1 MESTP
6 KVPWSQKRKLK
17 AKMDRLREAKLA
29 KSDTLTSPSTAVA
42 PPEPTTSATPG
53 ESSETPSR
61 PLQSEHEPDESL
73 DESLRV
79 RVTTQLSE
87 DDSSE
92 SDEGS
97 ESFSNDDA
105 RQMYQEWLKEQ
116 PKHNVKMMA
125 VMFMDALIDRFNMTT
140 HGAANE
146 VGLILSHNE
155 KTIRMWRQDF
165 YINQGHFTESRQGKH
180 AHLFILDDEGLRHKA
195 AEWVRANSTTKGKP
209 NMTGAKFCTWVNTHL
224 LPNAQLPPGCPQQIQ
239 TRTAIKWL
247 HHLGFRP
254 QSHKKSIYIDGHERD
269 DVVKYWKLYLRKLE
283 ILSSTHL
290 PPPSCE
296 DGLTAHQ
303 TGNPAAFKHLVLI
316 FHDESSFHANEG
328 QSVMWA
334 EEGRV
339 PIRPKNQGRG
349 LMVSDFVT
357 DFDGLL
363 QLSIDE
369 YRRAAESDPSIRM
382 CAREIIKFGSG
393 SEGYWNNAKFLKQ
406 MEWLSKLLT
415 SSIHQTSTVKC
426 GCSIRAV
433 AIVLLEKM
441 L

>member
-6 KVPWSQKRKLK
+6 KVPWSRKRKLK

-42 PPEPTTSATPG
+42 LPEPTTSATPG

-73 DESLRV
+73 HESLCV
-79 RVTTQLSE
+79 RVTAQLSE
-87 DDSSE
+87 DESSE
-92 SDEGS
+92 SDEGT
-97 ESFSNDDA
+97 ESFSNDGA

-155 KTIRMWRQDF
+155 KTIRMWCQDF

-180 AHLFILDDEGLRHKA
+180 ARLFILDDEGLRHKA
-195 AEWVRANSTTKGKP
+195 AEWVRANSTIKGKP

-254 QSHKKSIYIDGHERD
+254 QSHKK
-269 DVVKYWKLYLRKLE
+269 
-283 ILSSTHL
+283 
-290 PPPSCE
+290 
-296 DGLTAHQ
+296 
-303 TGNPAAFKHLVLI
+303 AFT
-316 FHDESSFHANEG
+316 
-328 QSVMWA
+328 
-334 EEGRV
+334 
-339 PIRPKNQGRG
+339 
-349 LMVSDFVT
+349 LM
-357 DFDGLL
+357 
-363 QLSIDE
+363 
-369 YRRAAESDPSIRM
+369 AM
-382 CAREIIKFGSG
+382 
-393 SEGYWNNAKFLKQ
+393 SE
-406 MEWLSKLLT
+406 T
-415 SSIHQTSTVKC
+415 T
-426 GCSIRAV
+426 
-433 AIVLLEKM
+433 
-441 L
+441 